1 MASCES
7 AMVPNTKHC
16 LVLLIFVYYFFTK
29 TFMMKEA
36 VHKQAHSRLVKDQV
50 HPDDPLWTAPLQSP
64 QAWAWKVGSEPS
76 SPTPHAPTA
85 PCTCSSA
92 LPQAIPILPL
102 RSFLPTV
109 LPALFLPSLCTLV
122 TW

>member
-76 SPTPHAPTA
+76 SPTP
-85 PCTCSSA
+85 PCAYPSVHLLLCPPSGHPNPSS
-92 LPQAIPILPL
+92 
-102 RSFLPTV
+102 FEV
-109 LPALFLPSLCTLV
+109 LPFHSPAGPLPP
-122 TW
+122 